1 MSQTNDTKD
10 DTNVHKELT
19 ERQRV
24 IYDYISSHFFNSSKN
39 EPLDEPLN
47 TTALSQHLNIA
58 LATIKRDL
66 RILIDKGLIRRVGGR
81 KNGRWVIEDRK

>member
-1 MSQTNDTKD
+1 MYQAN
-10 DTNVHKELT
+10 DTNVHKDVHKQLT

-39 EPLDEPLN
+39 ESLGEPLN

-66 RILIDKGLIRRVGGR
+66 RILIDKDLIRRVGGR
-81 KNGRWVIEDRK
+81 KNGRWVIENRK